1 METLT
6 PAGRAVRVAVTLIGV
21 VLLLVT
27 STWGSD
33 DHFPFAPFRMY
44 AGENPPNEPAPDPRI
59 DATTVDGRV
68 IVLGQRETGL
78 RRAEIEAKQDAFA
91 ADPSLLREV
100 AKAYAERNPGG
111 PRLAEVRYVLRL
123 HEIKSSRPTGNFTD
137 RVLAAWPVPHE

>member
-6 PAGRAVRVAVTLIGV
+6 PVGRAVRVVVTLIGV

-59 DATTVDGRV
+59 DATTVDGQV
-68 IVLGQRETGL
+68 IVLGQQQTGL

-100 AKAYAERNPGG
+100 VKAYDDRNPQG

-123 HEIKSSRPTGNFTD
+123 HEIQSSRPTGRYADN
-137 RVLAAWPVPHE
+137 VIAAWPVPK

>member
-6 PAGRAVRVAVTLIGV
+6 PVGRAVRVVVTLTGV
-21 VLLLVT
+21 ALLFVT

-68 IVLGQRETGL
+68 IVLGQRQTGL

-91 ADPSLLREV
+91 ANPSLLCEV
-100 AKAYAERNPGG
+100 AKAYDERNPAG

-123 HEIKSSRPTGNFTD
+123 HEIQASRPTGRHTD
-137 RVLAAWPVPHE
+137 KVLAAWPVPK